1 MRAKQK
7 YLYLSFLS
15 ALLFSAGW
23 LMHFSL
29 FIFFAFVPLLQL
41 EDAISKN
48 NGIPKQKLKLTAYV
62 YLTFL
67 IWNVLTTWWVSLAS
81 FGGACIAFLF
91 NSFFMTLAFVFYSNL
106 KNKINKPFAVWL
118 LIPIWLGYE
127 FLHTIWDLSWSWLI
141 LGNVFSFNTNWV
153 QWFEYTGT
161 SGGTAWA
168 LFVNILIFNVIKQH
182 AYLKIISRPVLKISA
197 SILMPILFSYLIYAF
212 TTPLFKTQNKLNV
225 VVVQPNI
232 DPYNDKFVTD
242 FQTQFSKCLSL
253 IKNKVNKNTDY
264 LVLPETFIVGQ
275 GMNEALIN
283 ENEAIAWFKDS
294 LLKKYPKLKIV
305 VGADTYRFFHHADSI
320 TETARPYQEPGVYY
334 DVYNTALQIDSSKNV
349 QVYHKSKLVPGVER
363 MPFASLLKPLE
374 SLAIE
379 MGGTFG
385 SLGTQKY
392 RSVFTD
398 SLNNTHVA
406 PVICYESVYSDFVT
420 GYMQKNANIIFI
432 ITNDGW
438 WGKTPGHIQH
448 LNYARLRAIENRVQ
462 IARSAN
468 TGISCFINEFGE
480 ISNATNFWEEAVIE
494 KQLYKNNNRTFF
506 AKNGDIISYF
516 STFIAIIL
524 VMLSIILRFKK

>member
-1 MRAKQK
+1 
-7 YLYLSFLS
+7 
-15 ALLFSAGW
+15 
-23 LMHFSL
+23 
-29 FIFFAFVPLLQL
+29 
-41 EDAISKN
+41 
-48 NGIPKQKLKLTAYV
+48 
-62 YLTFL
+62 
-67 IWNVLTTWWVSLAS
+67 
-81 FGGACIAFLF
+81 
-91 NSFFMTLAFVFYSNL
+91 
-106 KNKINKPFAVWL
+106 
-118 LIPIWLGYE
+118 
-127 FLHTIWDLSWSWLI
+127 
-141 LGNVFSFNTNWV
+141 
-153 QWFEYTGT
+153 
-161 SGGTAWA
+161 
-168 LFVNILIFNVIKQH
+168 
-182 AYLKIISRPVLKISA
+182 
-197 SILMPILFSYLIYAF
+197 
-212 TTPLFKTQNKLNV
+212 
-225 VVVQPNI
+225 
-232 DPYNDKFVTD
+232 
-242 FQTQFSKCLSL
+242 
-253 IKNKVNKNTDY
+253 
-264 LVLPETFIVGQ
+264 
-275 GMNEALIN
+275 
-283 ENEAIAWFKDS
+283 
-294 LLKKYPKLKIV
+294 
-305 VGADTYRFFHHADSI
+305 
-320 TETARPYQEPGVYY
+320 
-334 DVYNTALQIDSSKNV
+334 
-349 QVYHKSKLVPGVER
+349 

-438 WGKTPGHIQH
+438 CGKTPGHIQH